1 MNPVKSGN
9 RAISV
14 QTKGQPLAIVAA
26 VTQAPKMM
34 MPTEIS
40 SETTLSM
47 LGCSSRRCR
56 PPSRKI
62 AQPGER
68 NGTLVYL
75 GHHLRHGGDYHRI
88 RGFIRMQPA
97 RDSLA
102 RRLILRRWPSPMR
115 SNVGIPDRARA
126 PLHQPISTQSGLLM
140 DDYLSYQ
147 FGGAVM
153 AARPATL
160 FLVGRRSVLCGK
172 D

>member
-26 VTQAPKMM
+26 ATQAPKVM

-47 LGCSSRRCR
+47 VGCSSRLCR
-56 PPSRKI
+56 PPSGKI

-75 GHHLRHGGDYHRI
+75 GHHLRLGGDYHRI
-88 RGFIRMQPA
+88 RGFIR
-97 RDSLA
+97 SSVLGILS
-102 RRLILRRWPSPMR
+102 RRATSCDDGCRMNLIFL
-115 SNVGIPDRARA
+115 DRGCLDKDTNWNEAIAVSR
-126 PLHQPISTQSGLLM
+126 ITQNDQIGLLEP
-140 DDYLSYQ
+140 
-147 FGGAVM
+147 G
-153 AARPATL
+153 
-160 FLVGRRSVLCGK
+160 
-172 D
+172 